1 MHAKLGRDF
10 EIGDWVDVITAK
22 EGDRCPV
29 CGKPLSYA
37 RGIEVGQVFQLG
49 TKYSDSM
56 GATFADEDGVERPFL
71 MGSYGIGVGRTMQA
85 VVEQHHDEKGICWP
99 VCIAPYEVE
108 VIPLDVADGNP
119 VWETGTKVADELIER
134 GVEVVVDDRKE
145 RPGVKFADADLIGLP
160 YQVILG
166 KRGVSNGMAEVKDR
180 ATGERT
186 DVALA
191 EVAGWI
197 ADKVIPQ
204 RA

>member
-1 MHAKLGRDF
+1 M
-10 EIGDWVDVITAK
+10 
-22 EGDRCPV
+22 
-29 CGKPLSYA
+29 
-37 RGIEVGQVFQLG
+37 
-49 TKYSDSM
+49 
-56 GATFADEDGVERPFL
+56 
-71 MGSYGIGVGRTMQA
+71 
-85 VVEQHHDEKGICWP
+85 
-99 VCIAPYEVE
+99 
-108 VIPLDVADGNP
+108 
-119 VWETGTKVADELIER
+119 
-134 GVEVVVDDRKE
+134 
-145 RPGVKFADADLIGLP
+145 KFADADLIGLP